1 MQVHP
6 ALAQLAFPI
15 LLLDR
20 GDLDMVFDLEH
31 FMVDMDQSFR
41 RKEKYETAI
50 DALGQEWTWTYIQEC
65 NVPDRVVR
73 VWDLDQCK
81 DLLRKWFKGVRI
93 EKRILAEVDS
103 ATSIKD
109 LFDRVGDF
117 F

>member
-1 MQVHP
+1 MEVHP

-20 GDLDMVFDLEH
+20 GDLDMVFDLDH
-31 FMVDMDQSFR
+31 YMVDPDESFH
-41 RKEKYETAI
+41 RKQKYETAI
-50 DALGQEWTWTYIQEC
+50 DSVGQEWTWTYIKKC
-65 NVPDRVVR
+65 NVPDRLVR
-73 VWDLDQCK
+73 VWHLDQCK

-93 EKRILAEVDS
+93 EKRIQAEIDT